1 MSMKTDLQTSLTS
14 ALSGLQVGV
23 NRARKASGEVA
34 KLTTQSDTVKD
45 TVRPL
50 LAMQEAGNQV
60 EISTKVVKAED
71 EALGRF
77 VDETV

>member
-1 MSMKTDLQTSLTS
+1 MKTDLQTSLTS

-23 NRARKASGEVA
+23 NRARAASGEVA

-50 LAMQEAGNQV
+50 LAMQEAEQQV